1 MEEDKSPRIEEDNS
15 QQLLEKSQDAI
26 RIDDEPK
33 GGSATTIKMSGDL
46 VESLVV
52 KSAFDSTNRRIRQH
66 LKDSRFNEA
75 RETIEK
81 YIAENVNPLEVDIDE
96 LSRIYIRYVSVLKKQ
111 YDLVTLG
118 KVFLKQVEPTL
129 RIAYDQKNYE
139 TEARLLCAAQR
150 IAHFLQFKD

>member
-1 MEEDKSPRIEEDNS
+1 
-15 QQLLEKSQDAI
+15 
-26 RIDDEPK
+26 
-33 GGSATTIKMSGDL
+33 MSGDL

-52 KSAFDSTNRRIRQH
+52 KSAFDTTNRRIRQH

-81 YIAENVNPLEVDIDE
+81 YIAENVNPLEVDVDE

-111 YDLVTLG
+111 YNLVTLG

-139 TEARLLCAAQR
+139 IEARLLCATQR